1 MITKEKLVQY
11 LKNSEAKNLQGLAK
25 LKTIY
30 RPYICPFDEILNL
43 MPDNVKLFDIGCG
56 SGSFLSI
63 INNFKNSDTLAGI
76 EISEKLVQEARTILS
91 SKIKNLTIFK
101 YDGKNIPDEIHNYE
115 YISMIDVF
123 HHIPKNIQ
131 KEFLIQLYSKMSS
144 GSYLLFKDI
153 DASSLFVY
161 FNKLHDLVLSNE
173 IGNEISTNN
182 AIKILNNIGFE
193 MIYCSEKLM
202 LLYPHYTILVR
213 KP

>member
-1 MITKEKLVQY
+1 MITKENLVQY
-11 LKNSEAKNLQGLAK
+11 LKNSEAKNLNGLAK

-43 MPDNVKLFDIGCG
+43 LPESVKLFDIGCG

-76 EISEKLVQEARTILS
+76 EISEKLVQEAKTILS
-91 SKIKNLTIFK
+91 SKIRNLTIFK
-101 YDGKNIPDEIHNYE
+101 YDGENIPDEIHQYE

-123 HHIPKNIQ
+123 HHIPKDLQ
-131 KEFLIQLYSKMSS
+131 KDFLIQLYTKMSS

-153 DASSLFVY
+153 DASSIFVY

-173 IGNEISTNN
+173 IGNEISTSN
-182 AIKILNNIGFE
+182 AIKMLKEIGFE
-193 MIYCSEKLM
+193 MKYNSEKLM